1 MNVEP
6 EIGWIT
12 FLVTIFRHLASGR
25 RYAAITALFLV
36 FFYAATG
43 RPYGTTEFT
52 LLTGGLQVPDIS
64 FTYSSASVYSLLGA
78 FGQNGRD
85 IYMSQIL
92 PLDTIFAITY
102 LLFFGTTLSILIRY
116 LLPGMP
122 EFQGLVILP
131 VVGAI
136 SDIIE
141 NVCFILVVLMYP
153 AQLPLVVS
161 FASVFTKLKFVSNGI
176 TMALIVIGLLII
188 GIISAQRIITRR
200 KT

>member
-12 FLVTIFRHLASGR
+12 FLVTIFRHFSSGR
-25 RYAAITALFLV
+25 RYAVITALFLI

-43 RPYGTTEFT
+43 KPYGTTEFT

-102 LLFFGTTLSILIRY
+102 LFFFGTTMSILIRY
-116 LLPGMP
+116 LLPGIP
-122 EFQGLVILP
+122 ELQGLVILP
-131 VVGAI
+131 LVGAI

-141 NVCFILVVLMYP
+141 NVCFSLMMLMYP
-153 AQLPLVVS
+153 TQLPLVVS
-161 FASVFTKLKFVSNGI
+161 LASVFTKLKFVSNGI
-176 TMALIVIGLLII
+176 TMALIIASLVYL
-188 GIISAQRIITRR
+188 GIRYGKRLCN
-200 KT
+200 